1 MFEKVI
7 QSTGLSAD
15 DLKDV
20 IPSAREKPAAE
31 AKLSAPPQSVDTS
44 SWPDKRAAVCP
55 NCASKLLK
63 IPGAKTKCPFC
74 QKYMYVRTDPRTKSR
89 RVVVEAELEP
99 IEEAW
104 AIIGG
109 YHSEYLAS
117 KATDAKQQ
125 ATMKVDLGREPTPYE
140 FEIEKLRVE
149 RLANLKDKDLGLY
162 RNTFLEEA
170 QAHYKEKNYL
180 DALVCFLAVVLL
192 DGNGASNNAYIDLD
206 DLENAN
212 FDAPFEGFNI
222 EEADY
227 LPYFADRV
235 RLTLKRGELQ
245 LEQGLSG
252 LEQLRIREFAGCP
265 LGIRE
270 VWPKFVAATQFGAA

>member
-1 MFEKVI
+1 
-7 QSTGLSAD
+7 
-15 DLKDV
+15 
-20 IPSAREKPAAE
+20 
-31 AKLSAPPQSVDTS
+31 
-44 SWPDKRAAVCP
+44 
-55 NCASKLLK
+55 
-63 IPGAKTKCPFC
+63 
-74 QKYMYVRTDPRTKSR
+74 MYVRTDPRTKSR

-125 ATMKVDLGREPTPYE
+125 AQMKAELGREPTPYE

-149 RLANLKDKDLGLY
+149 RLANLKDKALGLY
-162 RNTFLEEA
+162 RNTYLEEA
-170 QAHYKEKNYL
+170 QAHYQAKNYL
-180 DALVCFLAVVLL
+180 DALICFLAVVLL

-206 DLENAN
+206 ELENAN
-212 FDAPFEGFNI
+212 FDAPFEGFNV

-235 RLTLKRGELQ
+235 RLTLKRGELK

-252 LEQLRIREFAGCP
+252 LEQLRIHEFTGCP

-270 VWPKFVAATQFGAA
+270 VWPKFVAATQFSAE